1 LACSFLVAF
10 RFFSYNPEISEGEAS
25 FEGVISRETDIRGN
39 NIKVK
44 IGSTLI
50 TLPRYPEYKYGDR
63 LRVSGK
69 IQKPEYFDDFNYP
82 GYLKAKGIDS
92 VMYYP
97 KTDLLESGQG
107 SFFYSKMLDFKKAL
121 KIIISSS
128 MKLPESS
135 LLSAMILGDKT
146 SVPESFN
153 EKLNKAGVRHVT
165 AISGMHVVIISSVLM
180 SLLSWL
186 GKKRSAVL
194 SIIFIFLFV
203 MLSGFSASAVRACIM
218 GSLFLIAPLF
228 GRQSSGTRSIVLA
241 VLIMLLINPFL
252 VYDAGFQLSFSA
264 ALGIIYLSA
273 PLLRILKFI
282 PDRFSVR
289 KILSSTFSAYIFT
302 FPILVYNFGQIS
314 LSGPLANIFLLPIV
328 PFIMISGFLLGFYV
342 GATNGMFYGSVFGMI
357 IGIFFGAW
365 NGKCCGIMEIME
377 GIMAGGGS
385 KGRGKSGLVRQAGEY
400 GKARIK
406 MGVDDTPAPRIGR
419 IGAIG
424 TGTPK
429 IASMPR
435 IVLRNPQIVNRDEQE
450 TTRE

>member
-1 LACSFLVAF
+1 MLTENHKSRIIFCFVFLACSFLVAF

-328 PFIMISGFLLGFYV
+328 PFIMISGFLFSLAGALFPLLGWIFSFIPLLFLYY
-342 GATNGMFYGSVFGMI
+342 FVFITEIFSQSWMAVKFADIHWSWAVLLYLI
-357 IGIFFGAW
+357 IIPISW
-365 NGKCCGIMEIME
+365 YINKRE
-377 GIMAGGGS
+377 
-385 KGRGKSGLVRQAGEY
+385 KSFLKFLKY
-400 GKARIK
+400 
-406 MGVDDTPAPRIGR
+406 
-419 IGAIG
+419 
-424 TGTPK
+424 
-429 IASMPR
+429 
-435 IVLRNPQIVNRDEQE
+435 
-450 TTRE
+450 